1 MNKACLIKGHNSGLG
16 SLINNAMMWSFE
28 YDRISIDWSP
38 VIYGP
43 NTWYSLFAMLP
54 PPEGRFD
61 DVVVYPESAE
71 VPTAWLTWRWAAML
85 YRGENA
91 EHSNWR
97 EDCNAK
103 WEQHFHVRPDH
114 LAWTYSFAA
123 DHFKKRMVAAQIRWH
138 GHSGEQIAPHRSLT
152 WEEIADAVDKEIDGD
167 PDAGVY
173 VAAGDH
179 ESIEWFKARFPGRVV
194 WHPTARRSKN
204 RDVDCTKDFPLT
216 EQDAVDALQEILL
229 IARCDAL
236 VHVISNLATVAL
248 YIRPVLK
255 SIYLP

>member
-1 MNKACLIKGHNSGLG
+1 MNRTCLIKAHNAGLG
-16 SLINNAMMWSFE
+16 SLCNNAVMWSFA

-38 VIYGP
+38 CIYGP

-61 DVVVYPESAE
+61 TVCVFPESAE
-71 VPTAWLTWRWAAML
+71 VPTAWLTWRWAGNL

-91 EHSNWR
+91 EHLDWR
-97 EDCNAK
+97 ERCHEK
-103 WEQHFHVRPDH
+103 WLQHFRVRADH
-114 LAWTYSFAA
+114 LAWVDRFVSEVFA
-123 DHFKKRMVAAQIRWH
+123 KRMIAAQVRWH

-152 WEEIADAVDKEIDGD
+152 WEEIADAVEKEIGD
-167 PDAGVY
+167 DKDAGVY
-173 VAAGDH
+173 VAAGDQ
-179 ESIEWFKARFPGRVV
+179 ESIEWFKARFPGRTV

-229 IARCDAL
+229 ISRCDAF

-248 YIRPVLK
+248 YIEPRLK
-255 SIYLP
+255 SIYLA